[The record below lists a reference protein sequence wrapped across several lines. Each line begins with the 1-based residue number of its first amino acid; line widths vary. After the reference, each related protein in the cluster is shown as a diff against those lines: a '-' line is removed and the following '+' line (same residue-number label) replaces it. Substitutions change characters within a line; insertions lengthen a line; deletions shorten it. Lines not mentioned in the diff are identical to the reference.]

1 MVAPLMIE
9 YTPDRKDYILASRAL
24 AKKSTGFIIIAG
36 LIILTMIA
44 AAVVLIFPSVGDPAW
59 NNAAVVALLVSAFY
73 IFYLLVLIPLQLSR
87 TYKTNDYLQLE
98 RKLTFTESGVTMR
111 VGDQTT
117 DLLWDNFKE
126 VIDGGGF
133 YLLIYEGENRVYPFI
148 PERAFTTGASE
159 EALLAILAGK
169 GIPLR

>member
-1 MVAPLMIE
+1 
-9 YTPDRKDYILASRAL
+9 
-24 AKKSTGFIIIAG
+24 
-36 LIILTMIA
+36 
-44 AAVVLIFPSVGDPAW
+44 
-59 NNAAVVALLVSAFY
+59 
-73 IFYLLVLIPLQLSR
+73 
-87 TYKTNDYLQLE
+87 
-98 RKLTFTESGVTMR
+98 MR

-159 EALLAILAGK
+159 EALLAILAEK